1 MRRTLASVI
10 ACALGV
16 GITVALPAT
25 GVLAAEPEVTFHLGN
40 GDPNVI
46 AEAANGAVAIPA
58 APTWTDHVFAGWYT
72 TATPTEATRGRGD
85 APAASG
91 SRLTGIAANTDIY
104 ARWIADSSTSPN
116 VRHVTT
122 RSGSV
127 EQVLGYSVYSGVE
140 LITRQ
145 GAAVDPST
153 YVADGANPIFKDLNG
168 NGALDAYEDWT
179 LTTEQ
184 RAANLADLLATD
196 PDGVQ
201 QIAGLMLYSAH
212 QRSWTSPLPTQDQIT
227 FLLNDDL
234 RHVLVAGSAAGTAM
248 NIHAEWN
255 NAVQSIVEGLGY
267 GIPANNSSDPRHS
280 TSSTSN
286 VEYYSAN
293 EGVSKW
299 PSSLGM
305 AATFDVDLNK
315 VFGKVASAEYRA
327 MGIATALSPQIDI
340 ATDPRWSRF
349 NGTFGEDPKLA
360 SAMSRSYVDGFQTTY
375 ANTDSTTAG
384 VYDPISNDATSG
396 SWGLQSV
403 NAMMKHW
410 PGGGAG
416 EAGRDA
422 HYNYGKYAVFPG
434 GNWEAH
440 LIPFVDGSLSLEDG
454 TEMATAVMPYY
465 TVSYLQTPGSLPNDS
480 NTEAAALNM
489 ANAYNSYMLNGV
501 LRDSYEFDGV
511 VCTDWNVVGPKTAVD
526 NSFDGDI
533 AGMIWG
539 VDDHYAQ
546 YEGIDTDGSYTN
558 MAARARML
566 LDAGVDQFGGLN
578 TTAPIVK
585 AYDAATAADKV
596 VLLAQMRDSAYRLLK
611 NIFRTGLFEDSYLDP
626 DETKTTVGQQDF
638 MEAGY
643 EAQLGSMVLGKNK
656 GGLLPLDKDATSVY
670 VPGLNAAG
678 VTLLETYF
686 GGGNVYTDAEDA
698 SNADVAIAF
707 MSSVSAGGGSR
718 NATAHTNT
726 YTPVNLDYKNYTAAN
741 ARTTSYAGEP
751 LRDGA
756 GNAIGQAN
764 RSYKGKTTAVAAATT
779 NQLTQ
784 LAQAK
789 ASGKPV
795 IVVFDTSRPSV
806 LTEIEPNADA
816 ILFSFASQRSA
827 VLDMLVGETSHTGTA
842 RAVHP
847 TGLLPLQFP
856 RDMTEV
862 ETQNEDVPRDM
873 IPYTD
878 SEGNAYDFGFGLT
891 WASGQTARV
900 DASVNPGYTA
910 FVEQNQVPM
919 AMPLNTG
926 TNTTSEYSILNR
938 VNVVLDYGYKEA
950 ATDKTNRQ
958 ITVVVTAGDPVERY
972 VPTRAGHTFSG
983 WYTASGLAY
992 DPAAPI
998 TADTTLTAYWDGATP
1013 AVNTVG
1019 LRQVVATAKAL
1030 NPDSYTASSYAAVK
1044 AAIAAAEALLAAAAS
1059 PASAQVQAAAD
1070 TLNAAVARLVAA
1082 PVEVAVPGPTVTA
1095 TAPGPTVTTTVA
1107 PPGQIDPPA
1116 TTKTKANSTIK
1127 LSKWKL
1133 SKAASVKV
1141 TVTAPGV
1148 SPVTGK
1154 VKVTWTK
1161 GKKAVTKTYTLKKG
1175 SVTVKVPAKV
1185 KSGIWKMRTAY
1196 TGSASV
1202 ASTVSYLSKVRKI
1215 ASRGVTIV

>member
-1 MRRTLASVI
+1 MTVVAF
-10 ACALGV
+10 ALGAGV
-16 GITVALPAT
+16 TAALPAT
-25 GVLAAEPEVTFHLGN
+25 GALADDPTVTFNFRN
-40 GDPNVI
+40 GDVNVI
-46 AEAANGAVAIPA
+46 VGATDGTVPVPA
-58 APTWTDHVFAGWYT
+58 TPTWADHVFAGWYT
-72 TATPTEATRGRGD
+72 TDTPTVGTRGRGD
-85 APAASG
+85 APAMSG
-91 SRLTGIAANTDIY
+91 NRFTGIVEDTDLY
-104 ARWIADSSTSPN
+104 ARWIDNSGAAAN
-116 VRHVTT
+116 VQHVTT
-122 RSGSV
+122 RSGSA
-127 EQVLGYSVYSGVE
+127 EQVLGYSTYSGVG
-140 LITRQ
+140 LITRA
-145 GAAVDPST
+145 GTAVDPST
-153 YVADGANPIFKDLNG
+153 YVADGTNPIFKDLNG
-168 NGALDAYEDWT
+168 SGTLDAYEDWT
-179 LTTEQ
+179 LAIEQ
-184 RAANLADLLATD
+184 RAANLADLLAAD
-196 PDGVQ
+196 PDGVR

-212 QRSWTSPLPTQDQIT
+212 QTGWSSSVPTQAQIT

-305 AATFDVDLNK
+305 AATFDVGLNK

-327 MGIATALSPQIDI
+327 LGIATALSPQIDI

-384 VYDPISNDATSG
+384 VYDPISNDAAAG
-396 SWGLQSV
+396 GWGLQSV

-465 TVSYLQTPGSLPNDS
+465 TVSYLQTPGSVPNDS
-480 NTEAAALNM
+480 DSDAAALNM

-511 VCTDWNVVGPKTAVD
+511 VCTDWNVVGPKTATD

-539 VDDHYAQ
+539 VDDHYPQ
-546 YEGIDTDGSYTN
+546 YAGIDTDGSYTN

-585 AYDAATAADKV
+585 AYDAATSADKA

-626 DETKTTVGQQDF
+626 VETKATVGQQNF

-643 EAQLGSMVLGKNK
+643 EAQLGSMVLGKNT
-656 GGLLPLDKDATSVY
+656 GELLPLDKDSTEVY
-670 VPGLNAAG
+670 VPGLNAGG

-686 GGGNVYTDAEDA
+686 GAGKVHTAADDA
-698 SNADVAIAF
+698 SSADVAIVF

-751 LRDGA
+751 LRDEA

-764 RSYKGKTTAVAAATT
+764 RSYKGKTTAAAAAAT

-784 LAQAK
+784 LAAAK

-806 LTEIEPNADA
+806 LSEIEPNADA

-827 VLDMLVGETSHTGTA
+827 VLDMLVGETSHAGGS

-891 WASGQTARV
+891 WASGSTARV
-900 DASVNPGYTA
+900 DASVNPGYTP
-910 FVEQNQVPM
+910 FVEQNTTPM
-919 AMPLNTG
+919 VMPL
-926 TNTTSEYSILNR
+926 
-938 VNVVLDYGYKEA
+938 
-950 ATDKTNRQ
+950 
-958 ITVVVTAGDPVERY
+958 
-972 VPTRAGHTFSG
+972 
-983 WYTASGLAY
+983 
-992 DPAAPI
+992 
-998 TADTTLTAYWDGATP
+998 
-1013 AVNTVG
+1013 
-1019 LRQVVATAKAL
+1019 
-1030 NPDSYTASSYAAVK
+1030 
-1044 AAIAAAEALLAAAAS
+1044 
-1059 PASAQVQAAAD
+1059 
-1070 TLNAAVARLVAA
+1070 
-1082 PVEVAVPGPTVTA
+1082 
-1095 TAPGPTVTTTVA
+1095 
-1107 PPGQIDPPA
+1107 
-1116 TTKTKANSTIK
+1116 
-1127 LSKWKL
+1127 
-1133 SKAASVKV
+1133 
-1141 TVTAPGV
+1141 
-1148 SPVTGK
+1148 
-1154 VKVTWTK
+1154 
-1161 GKKAVTKTYTLKKG
+1161 
-1175 SVTVKVPAKV
+1175 
-1185 KSGIWKMRTAY
+1185 
-1196 TGSASV
+1196 
-1202 ASTVSYLSKVRKI
+1202 
-1215 ASRGVTIV
+1215 